1 MSITC
6 ITHNPIGAAVVLLVI
21 IYSFMYLNQIEF
33 KNFFT
38 PNGFALYF
46 KDKPWIVYTIIS
58 IILYA
63 VLCTINQMVDPDTVC
78 DMVEK
83 DRSKI
88 KRSKINKKIQKL

>member
-6 ITHNPIGAAVVLLVI
+6 ITHNPIGAILVLLVI

-38 PNGFALYF
+38 SDGFALYF
-46 KDKPWIVYTIIS
+46 KEKPWVVYTIIT

-63 VLCTINQMVDPDTVC
+63 VLCTINQMVEPDIMC
-78 DMVEK
+78 DLVEENG
-83 DRSKI
+83 
-88 KRSKINKKIQKL
+88 SKINKKIQNL